1 MNPAKRSGKT
11 LMWVK
16 LPNSGEIL
24 KLLVP
29 SYNWKI
35 ISGWTNYSGMVTSQK
50 MIEREMDNRGSKSVL
65 ISNTVKEQR
74 VDGSWYIKPNPM
86 YLRCT
91 LMGGESRYQIKFPSK
106 HLNISQFSTFL
117 NKENLCNSTQNLN
130 PWFITGFTDAEGS
143 FTISISPDNRS
154 NLKWAVQAI
163 FTINLHKK
171 DIKILEE
178 VKNTLGV
185 GYINF
190 ISDSVISYKVKSK
203 KELQVIIDHFDKYP
217 LVTVKLSDFLLFKQ
231 CFELIKKGEHL
242 TEEGLL
248 KILGLKTFLN
258 QGLSEKLI
266 NAFPNIIWVNRPD
279 YIFKGI
285 PDPFWV
291 SGFISGD
298 GSFYLHINNLKSK
311 LSEKIYF
318 KVVLNFKL
326 CLHIRDEEVI
336 KGLFN
341 YLNLNQDQFSSEISI
356 PRFGEKVKE
365 DIKRSKFI
373 YKTENTIS
381 LHVSKFSDIENIIIP
396 FFEKYPISG
405 IKSLDFLDFKK
416 VAEIVKTK
424 GHLTPE
430 GFKTIENINSKM
442 NHRRV

>member
-1 MNPAKRSGKT
+1 M
-11 LMWVK
+11 
-16 LPNSGEIL
+16 
-24 KLLVP
+24 
-29 SYNWKI
+29 
-35 ISGWTNYSGMVTSQK
+35 SGWSNYSGMVIRQK
-50 MIEREMDNRGSKSVL
+50 MNESEMGYRGSKSE
-65 ISNTVKEQR
+65 ISFQLPQPNLNEISVKEQR
-74 VDGSWYIKPNPM
+74 VDGSYFWSKTLK
-86 YLRCT
+86 LRCT
-91 LMGGESRYQIKFPSK
+91 LMDCENSYQIKNPSK
-106 HLNISQFSTFL
+106 QLNISQFSTFL
-117 NKENLCNSTQNLN
+117 NKENLCNSTQKLD

-171 DIKILEE
+171 DLKILEDF
-178 VKNTLGV
+178 KNTLGV
-185 GYINF
+185 GNISI
-190 ISDSVISYKVKSK
+190 ISDSAISYKVKSK

-231 CFELIKKGEHL
+231 SFEIIKKGEHL

-266 NAFPNIIWVNRPD
+266 NAFPNIISVNRPN
-279 YIFKGI
+279 YMFKGI

-298 GSFYLHINNLKSK
+298 GSFYLHVNNLKSK

-318 KVVLNFKL
+318 KVVLNFKV

-341 YLNLNQDQFSSEISI
+341 YLNLNQDQFSSKNYISQ
-356 PRFGEKVKE
+356 FGEKVKE
-365 DIKRSKFI
+365 GIIKYKFI

-381 LHVSKFSDIENIIIP
+381 LHISKFSDIENIIIP

-442 NHRRV
+442 NHRRS

>member
-1 MNPAKRSGKT
+1 M
-11 LMWVK
+11 
-16 LPNSGEIL
+16 
-24 KLLVP
+24 
-29 SYNWKI
+29 
-35 ISGWTNYSGMVTSQK
+35 SGWSNYSGMVIRQK
-50 MIEREMDNRGSKSVL
+50 MNESEMGYRGSKSE
-65 ISNTVKEQR
+65 ISFQLPQPNLNEISVKEQR
-74 VDGSWYIKPNPM
+74 VDGSYFWSKTLK
-86 YLRCT
+86 LRCT
-91 LMGGESRYQIKFPSK
+91 LMDCENSYQIKNPSK
-106 HLNISQFSTFL
+106 QLNISQFSTFL
-117 NKENLCNSTQNLN
+117 NKENLCNSTQKLD

-171 DIKILEE
+171 DLKILEDF
-178 VKNTLGV
+178 KNTLGV
-185 GYINF
+185 GNISI
-190 ISDSVISYKVKSK
+190 ISDSAISYKVKSK

-231 CFELIKKGEHL
+231 SFEIIKKGEHL

-266 NAFPNIIWVNRPD
+266 NAFPNIISVNRPN
-279 YIFKGI
+279 YMFNGI

-298 GSFYLHINNLKSK
+298 GSFYLHVNNLKSK

-318 KVVLNFKL
+318 KVVLNFKV

-341 YLNLNQDQFSSEISI
+341 YLNLNQDQFSSKNYISQ
-356 PRFGEKVKE
+356 FGEKVKE
-365 DIKRSKFI
+365 GIIKYKFI

-381 LHVSKFSDIENIIIP
+381 LHISKFSDIENIIIP

-442 NHRRV
+442 NHRRS